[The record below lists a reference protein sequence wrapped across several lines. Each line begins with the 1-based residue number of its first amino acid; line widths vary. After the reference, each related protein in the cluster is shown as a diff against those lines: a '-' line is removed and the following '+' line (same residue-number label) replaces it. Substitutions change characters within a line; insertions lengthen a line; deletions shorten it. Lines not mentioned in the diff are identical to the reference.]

1 LGYHLQKGPLMTILE
16 NSKCRVFLKKGRS
29 KVVQNRHPWIFS
41 GAIARVEGAC
51 QPGDI
56 VAVYSADDQF
66 LAKGFI
72 NPNSQIRLRLLS
84 FRQEEIA
91 ARFFQRRIERA
102 LELRK
107 LFISAQTN
115 AYRLVHSEGD
125 LLPGLVVDRYGK
137 VLAVQFNSLGIANL
151 KTLIVDILDKLIRPE
166 AIVER
171 SEASA
176 LAEEGL
182 TPLKTVLQG
191 QLADRIQVI
200 ENGIKF
206 WVDVMEGQKT
216 GFYLDQRDNRRRI
229 GELAAGKKVL
239 NCFAY
244 TGGFSIYAALN
255 NAFTTSVDASAD
267 ALALAEENF
276 ALNGLDPVGHRFA
289 AGNVFEFLRDL
300 PAAFYD
306 LIILDPPA
314 FVKNRQHI
322 NTGARGYKDINR
334 LAIRQVKDGG
344 LVLTCSCSALVTW
357 DLFRKIIF
365 SAAREAGRAVQILAQ
380 PGQPPDHP
388 INIFHAEGEYLKT
401 LLMRVYD

>member
-1 LGYHLQKGPLMTILE
+1 MPELE
-16 NSKCRVFLKKGRS
+16 NSNCRVFLKKGRS

-41 GAIARVEGAC
+41 GAVARVEGVY

-56 VAVYSADDQF
+56 VTVYSADDQF

-72 NPNSQIRLRLLS
+72 NPYSQIRLRLLS
-84 FRQEEIA
+84 FRQEDIN
-91 ARFFQRRIERA
+91 ARFFLHRIERA
-102 LELRK
+102 FELRK
-107 LFISAQTN
+107 FFISEQTD

-137 VLAVQFNSLGIANL
+137 VLATQFNSLGMANL
-151 KTLIVDILDKLIRPE
+151 KPLIIDILDKLIRPE

-171 SEASA
+171 SETSA
-176 LAEEGL
+176 RSEEGL

-191 QLADRIQVI
+191 QLADKIQVI

-206 WVDVMEGQKT
+206 WVDVMQGQKT
-216 GFYLDQRDNRRRI
+216 GFYLDQRNNRRLI
-229 GELAAGKKVL
+229 GQLATGKKVL

-255 NAFTTSVDASAD
+255 NAFTTSLDASAA
-267 ALALAEENF
+267 ALALAAENF
-276 ALNGLDPVGHRFA
+276 SLNGLDPAGHRFA
-289 AGNVFEFLRDL
+289 AGNVFEFLRDA
-300 PAAFYD
+300 PAAGYD
-306 LIILDPPA
+306 IIILDPPA
-314 FVKNRQHI
+314 FVKNRRNI

-344 LVLTCSCSALVTW
+344 LVLTCSCSAFVTW
-357 DLFRKIIF
+357 DLFRKIVF
-365 SAAREAGRAVQILAQ
+365 SAAQEAGRAVQILAQ

-401 LLMRVYD
+401 FLLRVYD